1 MPLALFFSLR
11 VALAILGLRAS
22 VQTLGLY
29 LLVLWEKMSA
39 CFDRDH
45 IKSADSLGSSM
56 PILTVLILPIQEH
69 GLSFQFSDSSSV
81 YAISAL

>member
-69 GLSFQFSDSSSV
+69 GISFHFFE
-81 YAISAL
+81 